1 MADFKKDIIEQ
12 IEKTWEHEIDLRFIE
27 RDFDLKGLT
36 RDVALRK
43 IFELIESGDLVLT
56 SKNKYTTLKHSGY
69 IRGTISGTKKGYAFL
84 NVENR
89 DDDLFILARDL
100 NGALNG
106 DLVLAKEKRLQSRKA
121 AVVFKILK
129 RKVKTFVGT
138 FKKVQGGGFV
148 TPDDSK
154 LSVDVFIKSSNT
166 KNAQNGEKVYVK
178 ITSYNGERGKVEG
191 TIVEV
196 LGSPEFKG
204 VDILSVIRNY
214 DLFEE
219 FPYNVLREAYQMPKE
234 VDRARYPKRKVF
246 EGNVVTID
254 GEDAKDFDDAV
265 SIEKTENG
273 YTLYVHIADVSEYV
287 LEGSE
292 LDKEAYKRGTSVY
305 FPDRVLPMLPTEL
318 SNGIC
323 SLNPH
328 VDRLA
333 LSCKLNFDKSANLTG
348 GDVFECIIKSK
359 HRMTYTSV
367 SKIFDGDPEECK
379 KYADM
384 IEDLKLMKELSEK
397 LAKRRTARGAID
409 FDIPE
414 VQIDVDERGKT
425 KDIYKRPREASH
437 RLIESFMIAANEFIA
452 EKFFKAEVPFVY
464 RVHESPDPQKVDLF
478 VEFAA
483 GFGEVLKIKGDE
495 ISGRQLQNFLDTVSG
510 KPYGDALNK
519 LALRTMQKAKYLE
532 LCVGHFGLGS
542 EFYCHFTSPIR
553 RYPDLICHRIIKMYL
568 NGLLTK
574 PRKVELDEFV
584 KEASEECSERERLA
598 EQAER
603 EVDEMKIAEYMQK
616 FIGEEFDGVITG
628 VTNFGVFVGLENTA
642 EGLIRIENLPKDS
655 YIFVENKFMLKGK
668 YYTYRLGDKIRVKL
682 INASPITKQI
692 DFEHANKN
700 SIEKSEKK

>member
-12 IEKTWEHEIDLRFIE
+12 IEKTWEREIDLRYIE
-27 RDFDLKGLT
+27 RDFDLKGLS
-36 RDVALRK
+36 RDLALRK
-43 IFELIESGDLVLT
+43 IFELIENGDLVMVG
-56 SKNKYTTLKHSGY
+56 KNKYTTLKYSGY
-69 IRGTISGTKKGYAFL
+69 LRGIISSTKKSYAFL
-84 NVENR
+84 NVEGR
-89 DDDLFILARDL
+89 EDDLFILSRDL

-138 FKKVQGGGFV
+138 YKKAQGGGFV
-148 TPDDSK
+148 TPDDDK
-154 LSVDVFIKSSNT
+154 LNVNVFIKSTNS
-166 KNAQNGEKVYVK
+166 KNAQTGEKVYVK
-178 ITSYNGERGKVEG
+178 ITSYNGARGKVEG
-191 TIVEV
+191 EVIEV

-234 VDRARYPKRKVF
+234 VDRKRYPKRKVF
-246 EGNVVTID
+246 EGNIVTID
-254 GEDAKDFDDAV
+254 GEDARDFDDAV
-265 SIEKTENG
+265 SIEKTETG

-292 LDKEAYKRGTSVY
+292 LDREAYKRGTSVY
-305 FPDRVLPMLPTEL
+305 FPDRVLPMLPKEL

-333 LSCKLNFDKSANLTG
+333 LSCKLNFDKSANLID

-367 SKIFDGDPEECK
+367 SKIFNGDEEECK

-384 IEDLKLMKELSEK
+384 VDDLKLMKELSEK
-397 LAKRRTARGAID
+397 LAKKRTARGAID

-414 VQIDVDERGKT
+414 VQIDVDENGKT

-452 EKFFKAEVPFVY
+452 EKFCKLEVPFVY
-464 RVHESPDPQKVDLF
+464 RVHETPDPQKVNLF

-495 ISGRQLQNFLDTVSG
+495 LSGTALQKFLDTVSG

-519 LALRTMQKAKYLE
+519 LALRTMQKARYLE
-532 LCVGHFGLGS
+532 LCSGHFGLGS

-574 PRKVELDEFV
+574 SREVELDEFV
-584 KEASEECSERERLA
+584 KEASENCSERERLA
-598 EQAER
+598 EKAER
-603 EVDEMKIAEYMQK
+603 EVDEMKIAEFMQK

-692 DFEHANKN
+692 DFEHVDKN
-700 SIEKSEKK
+700 LKKID